1 MIREGK
7 AAPAVEPAG
16 HGMMGAP
23 IGVSEDTLND
33 EYRAEY
39 RAKNRA
45 WIGMIRVSGSNDL
58 NIPLGK
64 RCR

>member
-39 RAKNRA
+39 RAKNR
-45 WIGMIRVSGSNDL
+45 GVDRNDSSE
-58 NIPLGK
+58 
-64 RCR
+64 RFE